1 MTPNGDERPGA
12 AAVVPFEAI
21 AATRGVA
28 GSGEGDGEGKL
39 FVVGD
44 DKVGMAFSSATTATG
59 AGGATLVLLDP
70 AAAVLAETFVAA
82 EDSAATDLKPSLLA
96 CFLGTQLRGRG
107 CCAGSRTA
115 PFAFSCLAVE
125 VAGAEGLTGD
135 GATFVAGSNAEN
147 RLDTKPA
154 VPTTPADEAVVGD
167 DGDAALADDP
177 AVSAKNEARLAAI
190 EPPALE
196 NAGDDDVALAD
207 SAMLRSCAALQL
219 AILPSSAGER
229 PIAVES
235 CRDKLDVD
243 VVGVASNLARIR
255 SIDLLGLWPGRGD
268 MLAAVPE
275 DEDEA

>member
-21 AATRGVA
+21 AATRGVT

-39 FVVGD
+39 FVVGV

-177 AVSAKNEARLAAI
+177 AVSAKNDARLAAI
-190 EPPALE
+190 EPALDTP
-196 NAGDDDVALAD
+196 GDDDVPLAD

-219 AILPSSAGER
+219 AIRPSSAGER

-235 CRDKLDVD
+235 CRGKLDVG

-255 SIDLLGLWPGRGD
+255 SIDLLGLWPGRD
-268 MLAAVPE
+268 DILAAVPE